1 MIAKRSA
8 STRLR
13 PTLPRERLTGL
24 LLAGATAIISGVA
37 VFVNATAVKAV
48 PDAAV
53 FTTLKNLVAVGILA
67 VLAAAVVRP
76 ADVRGIS
83 RPDRLSLV
91 VIGLLG
97 GGVAFL
103 LFFTGLAMASA
114 PSAAFIH
121 KTMFV
126 WVALMAGPFLG
137 ERLGLAPVLALGAL
151 LAGQILIL
159 PPMGITWGTGE
170 TLIAI
175 ATVIWAVE
183 VVLAKRVLG
192 RVRSPIVGIARL
204 GIGLLV
210 LFGFLLATGRIVG
223 VTALETAGWMW
234 VLITGG
240 LLAGY
245 VGTWMAALRRA
256 PATEVTSI
264 LVLGALVTA
273 ALTTVSRG
281 TVPELTT
288 GSGYLLALLGVAALL
303 VTRRTREATP
313 AVALASSDAR

>member
-1 MIAKRSA
+1 MIATGSA
-8 STRLR
+8 STRHGL
-13 PTLPRERLTGL
+13 TLPRERVIGL
-24 LLAGATAIISGVA
+24 LLAGATALISGIA
-37 VFVNATAVKAV
+37 VFVNATAVTAV

-76 ADVRGIS
+76 VDVRGINGI
-83 RPDRLSLV
+83 DRLALV
-91 VIGLLG
+91 IIGLLG

-121 KTMFV
+121 KTMFL

-159 PPMGITWGTGE
+159 PPLGITWGTGE

-192 RVRSPIVGIARL
+192 RVRSPIVGVARL

-210 LFGFLLATGRIVG
+210 LVAFLVATGRIAG
-223 VTALETAGWMW
+223 IAALEAAGWTW

-273 ALTTVSRG
+273 ALTALSRG
-281 TVPELTT
+281 TVPELAA
-288 GSGYLLALLGVAALL
+288 GSGYLLVLLGVAALL
-303 VTRRTREATP
+303 ATRRAREATP
-313 AVALASSDAR
+313 AVALASGDAR